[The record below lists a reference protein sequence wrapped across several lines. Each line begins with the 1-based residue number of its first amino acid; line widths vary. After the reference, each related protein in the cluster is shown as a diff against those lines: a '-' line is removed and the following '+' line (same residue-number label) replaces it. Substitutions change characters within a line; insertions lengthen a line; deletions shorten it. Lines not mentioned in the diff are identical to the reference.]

1 MGNGQVS
8 IGKESVKCIIRM
20 GNVVAVAALQ
30 LIADLPVLVLNL
42 YPIGEKTSTTP
53 TLLVIYC
60 AESAGE

>member
-1 MGNGQVS
+1 MYHKNG
-8 IGKESVKCIIRM
+8 KCRC
-20 GNVVAVAALQ
+20 GVAADR
-30 LIADLPVLVLNL
+30 IADLPVLVLNL

>member
-20 GNVVAVAALQ
+20 GNVVAALQ
-30 LIADLPVLVLNL
+30 LIADLRVLNL

>member
-20 GNVVAVAALQ
+20 GNVVAALQ